1 MEVITA
7 ELAST
12 ILTDSE
18 HSDQEADDIKGSSTT
33 MLTVESTTMIKC

>member
-1 MEVITA
+1 MEEMTA

-18 HSDQEADDIKGSSTT
+18 HSDQESDYIEGSSTT